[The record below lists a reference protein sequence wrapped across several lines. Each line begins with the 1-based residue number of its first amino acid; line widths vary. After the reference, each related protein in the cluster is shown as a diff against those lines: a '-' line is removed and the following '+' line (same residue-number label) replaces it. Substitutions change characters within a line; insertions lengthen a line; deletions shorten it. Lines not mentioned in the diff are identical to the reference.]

1 MNDDIRDTRQPMV
14 TSLGIIL
21 GFLLNFLAQWAIR
34 DDGKAP
40 VETTTDWVIVVTL
53 FTAVALMLIVLFR
66 TLSSSYEV
74 EQARERYRSILRLY
88 LFAISLVFLPEWLP
102 HCSCSGDCRNYPT
115 EGHESMSPSTVPRH
129 PRRW

>member
-1 MNDDIRDTRQPMV
+1 MIMNDDIRDTRQPMV

-40 VETTTDWVIVVTL
+40 VETATDWVIVVTL

-74 EQARERYRSILRLY
+74 EHARKRYRSILRLY
-88 LFAISLVFLPEWLP
+88 LFAISLVFAGMAAALF
-102 HCSCSGDCRNYPT
+102 
-115 EGHESMSPSTVPRH
+115 V
-129 PRRW
+129 